1 MSLNQFVAMGRLV
14 ANPELKTTQSGKFNT
29 KFTIA
34 IDRDFK
40 DENGERKADFATFVA
55 WDKTAELVCQY
66 FTKGR
71 MIAITAQFR
80 NNIWTDKQGTKHY
93 DYIFEARSVS
103 FCGDKA
109 PDAAPGGAPA
119 PSQQPQRQYAAPTQQ
134 NPQYAAPA
142 QQTAGGGYYTPSSYT
157 SPQDAPNFETVL
169 DDDELPF

>member
-1 MSLNQFVAMGRLV
+1 MSLNQFIAMGRLV
-14 ANPELKTTQSGKFNT
+14 ANPELKTTQSGKYTT

-40 DENGERKADFATFVA
+40 DENGERKADFATFIA

-119 PSQQPQRQYAAPTQQ
+119 PSQQPQRQ
-134 NPQYAAPA
+134 NAAPA
-142 QQTAGGGYYTPSSYT
+142 QQTAGAGGGYYTPSSYT
-157 SPQDAPNFETVL
+157 SPQDTPQFETVL

>member
-14 ANPELKTTQSGKFNT
+14 ANPELKTTQSGKYNT
-29 KFTIA
+29 KFTVA

-109 PDAAPGGAPA
+109 PEATQTP
-119 PSQQPQRQYAAPTQQ
+119 QQPQPQYTPQQPHQQYAPPARQ
-134 NPQYAAPA
+134 NAPQYAP
-142 QQTAGGGYYTPSSYT
+142 QTAPDPYYAPSNIN
-157 SPQDAPNFETVL
+157 PQEVRFETIS
-169 DDDELPF
+169 DDELPF

>member
-1 MSLNQFVAMGRLV
+1 MSLNQFIAMGRLV
-14 ANPELKTTQSGKFNT
+14 ANPELKTTQSGKYTT

-40 DENGERKADFATFVA
+40 DENGERKADFATFIA

-109 PDAAPGGAPA
+109 QDTAQTPQQP
-119 PSQQPQRQYAAPTQQ
+119 QQPQRLVGCHNILVALRQRSRTQRR
-134 NPQYAAPA
+134 
-142 QQTAGGGYYTPSSYT
+142 TPPRTLTTHHQRSQPMKCRNSK
-157 SPQDAPNFETVL
+157 
-169 DDDELPF
+169 